1 MKNRTVIKIISCLV
15 LLALCAGTVAGIW
28 LGIWGRTTEY
38 ADIQTES
45 GTEHLP
51 LNRQVAF
58 IPNTIN
64 QNWQEAIR
72 PEAKLAGGYR
82 YTFAVA
88 GADADGLKDA
98 ADVLTRRAE
107 LLAGNA
113 YAEVAEDAV
122 VITVPEATAN
132 PTLAAVLSPQ
142 GICDFVLYNNTDGSI
157 SDPVLTAADVDQAY
171 YSTTSSAT
179 QVQVRFTKKGAAAYN
194 ELRTANASSRL
205 YLRLDGQNAAYAS
218 LTALNDNMLSFT
230 VSDNVTA
237 YVLVSSLRSGALPGA
252 ATLTDSERAVSQD
265 KSINTLILVCAAML
279 VIVAI
284 GLMLIGRAGGLAG
297 VWAAVGWVIL
307 FCLLTALI
315 AVDGNWIMTS
325 LSMTCLVI
333 CFFLFL
339 YGLVTLYGEMGKQIK
354 AGRGVKAAYADACRS
369 KIKFLAILYG
379 VVLLIGLV
387 LMVAFK
393 AGMYGI
399 LGRIVAVSA
408 LLSFV
413 VLFVC
418 IRVVLGCWSAVTAK
432 N

>member
-1 MKNRTVIKIISCLV
+1 MKCRYCGSN
-15 LLALCAGTVAGIW
+15 
-28 LGIWGRTTEY
+28 LGIEDEYCPYCGKVNDQAAGHQAVMKDYLNEFERTKT
-38 ADIQTES
+38 
-45 GTEHLP
+45 
-51 LNRQVAF
+51 
-58 IPNTIN
+58 
-64 QNWQEAIR
+64 
-72 PEAKLAGGYR
+72 EAK
-82 YTFAVA
+82 V
-88 GADADGLKDA
+88 
-98 ADVLTRRAE
+98 
-107 LLAGNA
+107 
-113 YAEVAEDAV
+113 
-122 VITVPEATAN
+122 
-132 PTLAAVLSPQ
+132 
-142 GICDFVLYNNTDGSI
+142 
-157 SDPVLTAADVDQAY
+157 
-171 YSTTSSAT
+171 
-179 QVQVRFTKKGAAAYN
+179 
-194 ELRTANASSRL
+194 
-205 YLRLDGQNAAYAS
+205 
-218 LTALNDNMLSFT
+218 
-230 VSDNVTA
+230 
-237 YVLVSSLRSGALPGA
+237 
-252 ATLTDSERAVSQD
+252 
-265 KSINTLILVCAAML
+265 KSITAGRIGRFV
-279 VIVAI
+279 VI